1 MIIFICYFQD
11 KQFSLMPNSQF
22 RHGISFILLLF
33 ITVALYW
40 AGLHGIFLLDDEP
53 NFIPLQLIDDTQLW
67 AGILQYVSEGEA
79 GWLGRPLS
87 LLTFALQYHDWA
99 TNPWNF
105 KYVNLM
111 IHLLNG
117 CLVFW
122 FCLLLTR
129 LLALPPAKILLISWL
144 TAALWLV
151 HPLQIST
158 VLYAVQRMTLLV
170 SLFTLVGLILYL
182 KGREYLI
189 KQNLVKGYLW
199 ISFGFIIGGSLAI
212 FSKENG
218 ILLIFYVLVL
228 ELTVLHALVRPRYW
242 KIWMSGF
249 VYLPIALLIVYF
261 SLKFN
266 SLVQSYAVRDFNLI
280 ERLLTETRVLW
291 EYVSKILLLQSNNFG
306 LFHDDFTISRSLL
319 NPISTLFASGALIL
333 VIIFSIWKRRVYT
346 LFALAVLWFIA
357 GHWLES
363 SFIALAIYFEHR
375 NYLPMLGILFAVI
388 YGIVHL
394 FEYLSKS
401 SLRYV
406 AIGLI
411 CLWFA
416 AFPAITWM
424 QTQIWGNPTV
434 QAVLWAKQKP
444 LSRYALSHAA
454 TLLEQQGKYDIAF
467 KYFQQM
473 LTTFPQDTGPYMSWV
488 VLACEHSHI
497 PEPDS
502 ATVRNQFFK
511 GIIDTAALSNLDYLL
526 QARLTRKCKID
537 SGILGTYIEAL
548 WHNPNPSIYQ
558 YYIERMYAIYLAQE
572 GKLDAA
578 VQHLEAA
585 LRLKDV
591 PQYRLDKMIWLGR
604 AGKIAEALAYL
615 QQTRQQWNLITRDAY
630 KNQLDSLEQQLKQA
644 LNS

>member
-1 MIIFICYFQD
+1 
-11 KQFSLMPNSQF
+11 
-22 RHGISFILLLF
+22 
-33 ITVALYW
+33 
-40 AGLHGIFLLDDEP
+40 
-53 NFIPLQLIDDTQLW
+53 
-67 AGILQYVSEGEA
+67 
-79 GWLGRPLS
+79 LGRPLS
-87 LLTFALQYHDWA
+87 LFTFALQYHDWA

-111 IHLLNG
+111 IHLING

-182 KGREYLI
+182 MGREYLI

-249 VYLPIALLIVYF
+249 VYLPIALLVIYF

-266 SLVQSYAVRDFNLI
+266 SLVQSYAIRDFNLI

-306 LFHDDFTISRSLL
+306 LFHDDFTISRSLF
-319 NPISTLFASGALIL
+319 NPISTLFASAALIL
-333 VIIFSIWKRRVYT
+333 VTIFSIWKRRVYT
-346 LFALAVLWFIA
+346 IFALAVLWFIA

-388 YGIVHL
+388 YGMVHL

-401 SLRYV
+401 SLRYI

-411 CLWFA
+411 CLWLA
-416 AFPAITWM
+416 AFPAMTWM

-444 LSRYALSHAA
+444 QSRYALSHAA

-488 VLACEHSHI
+488 VLACEHSRI
-497 PEPDS
+497 PEPDP
-502 ATVRNQFFK
+502 ATVRNQFSK

-526 QARLTRKCKID
+526 QARLTRKCEID

-548 WHNPNPSIYQ
+548 WRNPNPSIYQ

-585 LRLKDV
+585 LRLKEV
-591 PQYRLDKMIWLGR
+591 PQYHLDKIIWLGR

-615 QQTRQQWNLITRDAY
+615 QQTRQQWNPMTRNAY
-630 KNQLDSLEQQLKQA
+630 KNQLDNLEHQLKQA
-644 LNS
+644 LNP

>member
-1 MIIFICYFQD
+1 
-11 KQFSLMPNSQF
+11 MPTSQF
-22 RHGISFILLLF
+22 RYGISFILLLF
-33 ITVALYW
+33 ITIGLYW
-40 AGLHGIFLLDDEP
+40 TGLHSIFLLDDEP
-53 NFIPLQLIDDTQLW
+53 NFTPLQLIDDTQLW
-67 AGILQYVSEGEA
+67 AGILQYISEGES

-111 IHLLNG
+111 IHLING

-182 KGREYLI
+182 MGREYLI

-249 VYLPIALLIVYF
+249 VYLPIALLVIYF

-266 SLVQSYAVRDFNLI
+266 SLVQSYAIRDFNLI
-280 ERLLTETRVLW
+280 ERLLTETRVLG

-306 LFHDDFTISRSLL
+306 LFHDDFTISRSLF
-319 NPISTLFASGALIL
+319 NPISTLFASAALIL
-333 VIIFSIWKRRVYT
+333 VTIFSIWKRRVYT
-346 LFALAVLWFIA
+346 IFALAVLWFIA

-388 YGIVHL
+388 YGMVHL

-401 SLRYV
+401 SLRYI

-411 CLWFA
+411 CLWLA
-416 AFPAITWM
+416 AFPAMTWM

-444 LSRYALSHAA
+444 QSRYALSHAA

-488 VLACEHSHI
+488 VLACEHSRI
-497 PEPDS
+497 PEPDP
-502 ATVRNQFFK
+502 ATVRNQFSK

-526 QARLTRKCKID
+526 QARLTRKCEID

-548 WHNPNPSIYQ
+548 WRNPNPSIYQ

-615 QQTRQQWNLITRDAY
+615 QQTRQQWNPITRDAY
-630 KNQLDSLEQQLKQA
+630 KNQLDNLEQQLKQA